1 MGWAM
6 LIPIVVLLFAAAA
19 LQLWRS
25 REFQRLRKRFDRSG
39 DLRRELKSL
48 PFNDRRRIARAA
60 RRGMRVENPREAEL
74 AVDSAE
80 RQLAV
85 LDIVH
90 RAPRLRLAIG
100 LGVLILAIELHS
112 ALRTHRL
119 RGRLMRAAQVNREQS
134 PRT

>member
-1 MGWAM
+1 
-6 LIPIVVLLFAAAA
+6 

-100 LGVLILAIELHS
+100 LGFLVVGAASRTPLVAGLGVLILAIELHS